1 MTSPVRISG
10 FFSPFDTEAVIAQLT
25 EARMIKVAK
34 MEVEEARAQVRSQLL
49 ADIETKLAAL
59 LVKSATLTGE
69 ASISKRM
76 SSVLGTGVAASAGT
90 TAAIGSFDVDVL
102 RLATGTSVGGT
113 QISAGLDSTS
123 AMNKANF
130 GTAPTNGTYTI
141 ATAAGGSSTLTV
153 GATAIDNTSLLNTSN
168 FATAV
173 TTGNFTIA
181 TATGGSAVIAVDI
194 TTQSLDN
201 IITSINGSG
210 VGITATI
217 TNDANGRAN
226 QITLTSTQGDITLGD
241 AADTSNFLTSTNL
254 ATATGTTTMV
264 STAAM
269 SIQMSLAEVI
279 TDINGAG
286 VGITATI
293 VNDANGRPNLL
304 SLNSVSGDIDL
315 GNATDTSNL
324 LTATHLL
331 ASTGTT
337 TRQSTQSIA
346 RVNAGEA
353 MVYADFFGGPPAAGA
368 HTFTINGLSVAYDIS
383 TDTLTDVINRINSS
397 GAGVVARFDTVSDT
411 VTLEQTATGSLAI
424 TMADDGSGGDFLSKM
439 GLLAATQTM
448 GVNAQYSIDGGA
460 TQYSSSNTVTPV
472 SGVSIELKEVTTPGT
487 PDVVTITRDV
497 EAAVATTTAWV
508 KDYNTVIAAIDSATN
523 IDIED
528 SSLSGE
534 LAGDSSL
541 SRLKATL
548 RSYII
553 AAGVNL
559 TGTYT
564 NLNEIG
570 IGFGD
575 IGATLGET
583 DTLVFDDAKLR
594 TALDTDPLAA
604 QQLLSVFTLSS
615 SLDGGGTGSIASIS
629 GNYTGAKTG
638 RYAIVDDGIGTL
650 TATFTPTD
658 GSAET
663 TTTATV
669 FSGATTADLI
679 PGVTVQIAGALVAG
693 NHVIRVT
700 PSKASPLELLKEYVE
715 AQAGAGDVL
724 GARQNAFD
732 DIAKDIRERMTIA
745 EERIATEMENLR
757 RKFLQM
763 ELAQARAQ
771 SLASI
776 LDGLAKQMAALR
788 PKSA

>member
-1 MTSPVRISG
+1 VTDPVRISG
-10 FFSPFDTEAVIAQLT
+10 FFATFDTEAVIAQLT
-25 EARMIKVAK
+25 EARLLKVGK
-34 MEVEEARAQVRSQLL
+34 LEVEEARAQVRSQLL

-76 SSVLGTGVAASAGT
+76 SSVSGTGVTASAGT
-90 TAAIGSFDVDVL
+90 NAAVGSFDVDVL
-102 RLATGTSVGGT
+102 QLATGTTVGGT

-130 GTAPTNGTYTI
+130 GTTPTNGTYTI
-141 ATAAGGSSTLTV
+141 ATASGGSSTLTV
-153 GATAIDNTSLLNTSN
+153 GATVIDNTSLLNASN
-168 FATAV
+168 FGTAV
-173 TTGNFTIA
+173 TSGNFTIA

-201 IITSINGSG
+201 IITSINGAG

-217 TNDANGRAN
+217 SNDANGRAN

-254 ATATGTTTMV
+254 TGATGTTTMV
-264 STAAM
+264 STSAI
-269 SIQMSLAEVI
+269 SVQMSLAEVI

-304 SLNSVSGDIDL
+304 SLTSVNGDIDL

-324 LTATHLL
+324 LTATNLL

-346 RVNAGEA
+346 RVDSGEL
-353 MVYADFFGGPPAAGA
+353 MNIADFFGGPPAAGP
-368 HTFTINGLSVAYDIS
+368 HTFTINGVSVAYDTS

-397 GAGVVARFDTVSDT
+397 GAGVIARYDNAADT

-424 TMADDGSGGDFLSKM
+424 TMADDGGGGDFLSKM
-439 GLLAATQTM
+439 GLLTASQTM
-448 GVNAQYSIDGGA
+448 GVNAQYSIDGGP
-460 TQYSSSNTVTPV
+460 TQYSSSNTVTPM
-472 SGVSIELKEVTTPGT
+472 SGVSLELKEVTTVGT
-487 PDVVTITRDV
+487 PDTVTITRDV
-497 EAAVATTTAWV
+497 EAAVATVTAWV
-508 KDYNTVIAAIDSATN
+508 ADYNTVIEAIDSATN

-528 SSLSGE
+528 PSLSGE
-534 LAGDSSL
+534 LSGDASL
-541 SRLKATL
+541 GRMKTTL
-548 RSYII
+548 RSYVT
-553 AAGVNL
+553 AAGLNV
-559 TGTYT
+559 TGSYT

-575 IGATLGET
+575 IGAALGET
-583 DTLVFDDAKLR
+583 DVLVFDDAKLR
-594 TALDTDPLAA
+594 TALDQDPLAA
-604 QQLLSVFTLSS
+604 QQLLSVFSLAS
-615 SLDGGGTGSIASIS
+615 SLDAGGTGSIASIS

-638 RYAIVDDGIGTL
+638 RYAIVDDGVGNL

-669 FSGATTADLI
+669 LAGGTTTDLI
-679 PGVTVQIAGALVAG
+679 PGVTVQIAGTLVAG
-693 NHVIRVT
+693 NNTIRVN

-715 AQAGAGDVL
+715 GQAGSGEVL
-724 GARQNAFD
+724 SARQDAFD
-732 DIAKDIRERMTIA
+732 AIAKDIRERMTIA
-745 EERIATEMENLR
+745 EERIETEMDNLR
-757 RKFLQM
+757 RKFLAM

-771 SLASI
+771 SLFSV
-776 LDGLAKQMAALR
+776 LDGLTAQLAALR
-788 PKSA
+788 PNSN